1 MWPIVLGQLN
11 LPRRIRYSF
20 ANLILTGIIPGQR
33 EGKEPKHID
42 PYLEVLVEE
51 IILSGSTING
61 AYRKAPFQAKVEIMI
76 YILDY
81 QGFGN
86 VFWFNWH
93 WLLPKLWM
101 VHAEGSLLQALA

>member
-1 MWPIVLGQLN
+1 VAYRLGTVELTKAYKVIFCK
-11 LPRRIRYSF
+11 PYSYGY
-20 ANLILTGIIPGQR
+20 NSKS
-33 EGKEPKHID
+33 EGGKKEPKHID

-51 IILSGSTING
+51 IIFLSGSTIYD

-81 QGFGN
+81 LWKSFL
-86 VFWFNWH
+86 FNWR

-101 VHAEGSLLQALA
+101 VHAEGSLLQTLA